1 MIPGQIRP
9 GIQVGVYTMKVIQI
23 AGYLGSG
30 KTTSM
35 IEFGRTLSKKQN
47 KKVAL
52 IVNEIG
58 EVPVDG
64 KVMKEFDLEV
74 KDIGGG
80 CICCTAAIN
89 LIKTLEILHDH
100 YSPDYVLVE
109 PTGVAIPNMVKK
121 ALDQSAKMIDGLE
134 KGKAVVL
141 LDATR
146 PRKLLG
152 NKHYKHLVEQQ
163 LKDADVVAINKIDC
177 AKEDDIE
184 YAIAELETIN
194 SEAEIIKISSKT
206 GVGMDELLATIS

>member
-1 MIPGQIRP
+1 
-9 GIQVGVYTMKVIQI
+9 MKVIQI

-35 IEFGRTLSKKQN
+35 IQFGKNLSQQKN

-64 KVMKEFDLEV
+64 KVMQEFGLEV

-89 LIKTLEILHDH
+89 LTKTLQLLFEH
-100 YSPDYVLVE
+100 YHPDYVLVE
-109 PTGVAIPNMVKK
+109 PTGVAIPNQVKK
-121 ALDQSAKMIDGLE
+121 ALDQTGKMIDQMI

-152 NKHYKHLVEQQ
+152 NKNYKHLVEQQ
-163 LKDADVVAINKIDC
+163 LKDADIIAINKVDN
-177 AKEDDIE
+177 ATEDDIL
-184 YAIAELETIN
+184 YAESELKQIN
-194 SEAEIIKISSKT
+194 PAAEIIRISSKT
-206 GVGMDELLATIS
+206 GAGMEELLASIS